1 MPEFVEQARI
11 QSQNGKV
18 MDESYLW
25 LKTVHVFGVMLF
37 LGNIIV
43 TAWWKLMADH
53 TRNPQIIAFAQR
65 QVTYTD
71 YVFTAGGAVILLASG
86 WSNAAMHGMDVMHI
100 RWLSWGLWLFS
111 ASGLIWVGILIP
123 IQIRQSRMAKRFAEG
138 GNIPPEY
145 WRLGRLWAIWGFI
158 ATLLP
163 LVNYYWMVFK
173 PV

>member
-1 MPEFVEQARI
+1 
-11 QSQNGKV
+11 
-18 MDESYLW
+18 MDETYLW
-25 LKTVHVFGVMLF
+25 LKTVHVFGVTLF

-43 TAWWKLMADH
+43 TAWWKLMADR

-65 QVTYTD
+65 QVTLTD
-71 YVFTAGGAVILLASG
+71 YVFTAGGAAILLAAG
-86 WSNAAMHGMDVMHI
+86 WGNAAMHGLDVMQI

-111 ASGLIWVGILIP
+111 ATGLIWGGILIP
-123 IQIRQSRMAKRFAEG
+123 IQIRQSRMARQFAES

-145 WRLGRLWAIWGFI
+145 WRLGRRWAVWGFI

-173 PV
+173 PS